1 MSRIGSEEVADKQI
15 SSAAR
20 FNLSRRSQT
29 QDMSSP
35 VALQKAKKGV
45 ATQEISRSDSR
56 NSNRLSQAS
65 EQSWANTRLEQEAK
79 TIYLREYNSSP
90 VELEVTILTRAKLN
104 QGDSENPESQS
115 LRGKL

>member
-1 MSRIGSEEVADKQI
+1 MDEDEYFQVKDGESSIKMSRIGSEEVADKQI

-45 ATQEISRSDSR
+45 T
-56 NSNRLSQAS
+56 
-65 EQSWANTRLEQEAK
+65 T
-79 TIYLREYNSSP
+79 
-90 VELEVTILTRAKLN
+90 
-104 QGDSENPESQS
+104 
-115 LRGKL
+115 